1 MKSLSRIIK
10 SASYSTMEN
19 KKVIEFQHQK
29 DTRLMEKSEEQMG
42 AEEVGKVADEGS
54 SISKADEIIKN
65 AEEEAGRIVAEA
77 RRQAEAVIQEA
88 RQEVDAWWNQKRV
101 EDEEAR
107 NFARQ
112 EGYAQGMEQGREEG
126 RRLVYEEYA
135 QALEQAAAILEEAPS
150 IKRRMIAEAEPFVL
164 DLTIEI
170 ARKVIGEQL
179 MLDKENVIALIRKAL
194 SRTQE
199 YKSVTVAVSPDTYT
213 YVQENRAKLLEV
225 LDSQVEITII
235 PDDAVTDGGA
245 VIRTTMGSV
254 DARVD
259 VQLEEIK
266 KALQAVLAN
275 EGEL

>member
-1 MKSLSRIIK
+1 MSRIIK

-42 AEEVGKVADEGS
+42 AEEVGKIADESS

-112 EGYAQGMEQGREEG
+112 EGYEQGVEQGREEG

-150 IKRRMIAEAEPFVL
+150 TKRRMIAEAESFVL